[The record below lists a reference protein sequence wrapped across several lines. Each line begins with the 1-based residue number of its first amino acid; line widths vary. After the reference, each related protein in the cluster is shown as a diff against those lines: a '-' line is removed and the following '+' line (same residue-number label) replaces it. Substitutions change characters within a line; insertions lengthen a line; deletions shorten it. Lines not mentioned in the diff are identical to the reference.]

1 MSGESPEPK
10 RGADLKHRDSVLNS
24 ASGPFVLNGPA
35 DSHVSGEI
43 GAHEDSVGCYGN
55 GFAFEGPVVAYSLA
69 TGSGVGDGDKLAAV
83 VLEAG
88 VAVILEGGADGGAD
102 FFLLAAE
109 VPIVDGRAFPNV
121 GVGVVEQPKENSD
134 ESVCCE

>member
-1 MSGESPEPK
+1 M
-10 RGADLKHRDSVLNS
+10 
-24 ASGPFVLNGPA
+24 
-35 DSHVSGEI
+35 
-43 GAHEDSVGCYGN
+43 
-55 GFAFEGPVVAYSLA
+55 VAYSRA

-109 VPIVDGRAFPNV
+109 VPIVDGRAFPNI
-121 GVGVVEQPKENSD
+121 GVGVVEQPKENRD
-134 ESVCCE
+134 KSVRCE